1 MPLPMPRTGAR
12 RLSARVAAFCRTLAW
27 PGAFRLYK
35 SNGAMARP
43 PGRPLVEHVWR
54 GGEWL
59 HATTGVPFDE
69 GAYKAGV
76 LRRQAACERR
86 RYWDPSTGVRER
98 QRERNKVL
106 AAARTLKRT
115 RDGEQLTLDHLR
127 PGIPIRNENLKEISN
142 EKHDWQSTA
151 RWHPAPTEVRKLP
164 RPSPSST

>member
-35 SNGAMARP
+35 SNDAMARP

-59 HATTGVPFDE
+59 HATTGMPFDE

-115 RDGEQLTLDHLR
+115 RDGEQLTLDHVR
-127 PGIPIRNENLKEISN
+127 SGIPTRNENLKEISN
-142 EKHDWQSTA
+142 EKQDWQSTA
-151 RWHPAPTEVRKLP
+151 R
-164 RPSPSST
+164 